1 MEIVNEIVTSYYWPI
16 LIVAILSLL
25 ALIGYLVENHSH
37 KDFQV
42 GKREQRKVI
51 DNTDMA
57 NINITENKGL
67 SEMIGKGDV
76 MSALNDNNPE
86 SLN

>member
-1 MEIVNEIVTSYYWPI
+1 M
-16 LIVAILSLL
+16 
-25 ALIGYLVENHSH
+25 
-37 KDFQV
+37 